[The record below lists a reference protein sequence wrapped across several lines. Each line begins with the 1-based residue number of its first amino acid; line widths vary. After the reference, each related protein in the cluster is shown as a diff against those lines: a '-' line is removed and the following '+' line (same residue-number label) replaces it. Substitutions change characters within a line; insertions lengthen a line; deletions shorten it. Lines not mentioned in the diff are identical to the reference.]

1 MPAAAIPIIGAVIG
15 AAATVYTS
23 EKASSA
29 QKKASAQAQKQ
40 AQKQAEQA
48 DQDFNKANQKAPNT
62 GALLSANQQ
71 AGAAGSSGTMLT
83 GPSGVDPN
91 KLDLGKNTLLGQ

>member
-1 MPAAAIPIIGAVIG
+1 MPAAIPVIGAVV
-15 AAATVYTS
+15 AAAAGIYQG

-29 QKKASAQAQKQ
+29 QKKASAQAQQQAEKQ
-40 AQKQAEQA
+40 ALQAE
-48 DQDFNKANQKAPNT
+48 QDFNKANQKKPNA